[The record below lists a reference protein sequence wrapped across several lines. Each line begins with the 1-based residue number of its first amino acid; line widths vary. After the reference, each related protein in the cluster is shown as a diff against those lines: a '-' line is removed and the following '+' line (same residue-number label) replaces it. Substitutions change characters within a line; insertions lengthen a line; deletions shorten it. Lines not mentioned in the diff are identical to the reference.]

1 MGRLW
6 RYLRCPHA
14 RLQGVYGDEIIF
26 VASWRRIQCIDCRR
40 YLDLP
45 LSILTTENR

>member
-1 MGRLW
+1 MSRLW
-6 RYLRCPHA
+6 RCPHA

-26 VASWRRIQCIDCRR
+26 VAGCRRIQCIDCRR

-45 LSILTTENR
+45 LSILTKENR